1 MTILNIG
8 SVNIDHAYRVTRH
21 PAPGETVLD
30 KGYLRGLGGK
40 GANMS
45 LAAAAAG
52 ADVRHMGAVGHDGA
66 WCRDQMAAAGIDV
79 TDLQIGPV
87 ETGHGLIMVDDDG
100 ENIIV
105 VHSGANQALSM
116 DAINAAIARA
126 APGDWLLLQNETN
139 LVPEAARA
147 ARAAGLKVA
156 YAAAPFDAEAA
167 AKLLPLADLIAVN
180 QVEAQQLAD
189 ATGRDLDDLG
199 VPALLVTLGAKGAV
213 YRTTAGPDGPQR
225 IETPAFPVTPVDTTG
240 AGDTFFGVFLAGLD
254 QGTDIAA
261 ALRRA
266 AAAAALQVTR
276 PGAGEAIP
284 SGTEIDRFLADQ
296 T

>member
-8 SVNIDHAYRVTRH
+8 SVNIDHAYRVTHH
-21 PAPGETVLD
+21 PAPGETILD

-52 ADVRHMGAVGHDGA
+52 ADVRHVGAVGQDGA
-66 WCRDQMAAAGIDV
+66 WCRDQMADAGIDV
-79 TDLQIGPV
+79 SDLDIGPI
-87 ETGHGLIMVDDDG
+87 ETGHGLIMVDDAG
-100 ENIIV
+100 ENVIV
-105 VHSGANQALSM
+105 VHSGANQALSI
-116 DAINAAIARA
+116 DAITSAIGRA

-147 ARAAGLKVA
+147 ARDAGLKVA
-156 YAAAPFDAEAA
+156 YAAAPFDAGAA
-167 AKLLPLADLIAVN
+167 TQMLDLADLIAVN
-180 QVEAQQLAD
+180 QVEAEQLAS
-189 ATGRDLDDLG
+189 ATGRTLDDLG

-213 YRTTAGPDGPQR
+213 YRATVDGGDPVQ

-240 AGDTFFGVFLAGLD
+240 AGDTFFGFFLAGLD
-254 QGTDIAA
+254 KGQDIAA

-284 SGTEIDRFLADQ
+284 SGAEVDAFLKRA
-296 T
+296 